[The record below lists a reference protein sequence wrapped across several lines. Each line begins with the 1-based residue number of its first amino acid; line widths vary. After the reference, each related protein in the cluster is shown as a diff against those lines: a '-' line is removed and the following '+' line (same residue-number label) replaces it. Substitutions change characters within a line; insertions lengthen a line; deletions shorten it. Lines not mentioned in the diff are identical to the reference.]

1 MGWEIDE
8 VTKDFIRQS
17 GWYDPEPS
25 KEERANKVVIE
36 ISKKILSNAEDLDD
50 CIFSGKELH
59 DMATILET
67 ARDRVSRGIIG
78 YDDIISDLR
87 EHTIN
92 KVLK

>member
-1 MGWEIDE
+1 MKNNVMGWEIDE

-50 CIFSGKELH
+50 CIFLVKSYMIWQLFLKRLAIEYQGELL
-59 DMATILET
+59 DMMI
-67 ARDRVSRGIIG
+67 
-78 YDDIISDLR
+78 
-87 EHTIN
+87 
-92 KVLK
+92 